1 MAIPGIKAL
10 RKLQMGK
17 ETTPGTKVDATTV
30 WIGNGLIADN
40 SEHVFGTEDIGILS
54 GSDREYITYT
64 EAGLSL
70 QETEATFE
78 QLPYLFEMGIKSATP
93 TTDSA
98 GAYTYTY
105 TMPYSAANL
114 VPSSDLAT
122 YTFEGGDNAGEEEF
136 GYGYARSI
144 QLSGAG
150 GQALMM
156 SAEIVG
162 RKVEPGTFTS
172 DVAIPEVEEILFSM
186 GKLYIDDVKAFPA
199 TTQISNQLLGMS
211 LSINTGWLPVYTADG
226 SIDFSFLKQVTPE
239 VTLQLTFEHDTSAI
253 AEKAKWRAGTARVMR
268 LYFTNSDAS
277 KSLAID
283 IAGKWE
289 SFDVLGEQDGNDIVV
304 GTFRGR
310 YNATVGNI
318 FQVAI
323 VNALSSL
330 T

>member
-105 TMPYSAANL
+105 TMPYSAATSFHRAISL
-114 VPSSDLAT
+114 PTLSRVGTMP
-122 YTFEGGDNAGEEEF
+122 
-136 GYGYARSI
+136 AR
-144 QLSGAG
+144 
-150 GQALMM
+150 
-156 SAEIVG
+156 
-162 RKVEPGTFTS
+162 
-172 DVAIPEVEEILFSM
+172 
-186 GKLYIDDVKAFPA
+186 
-199 TTQISNQLLGMS
+199 
-211 LSINTGWLPVYTADG
+211 
-226 SIDFSFLKQVTPE
+226 
-239 VTLQLTFEHDTSAI
+239 
-253 AEKAKWRAGTARVMR
+253 
-268 LYFTNSDAS
+268 
-277 KSLAID
+277 KSLA
-283 IAGKWE
+283 
-289 SFDVLGEQDGNDIVV
+289 
-304 GTFRGR
+304 
-310 YNATVGNI
+310 TVTHVP
-318 FQVAI
+318 F
-323 VNALSSL
+323 S
-330 T
+330 